1 MKNLKD
7 EIQSV
12 VNVYKSGN
20 LTEAETLSKKLLIA
34 NPKVVFL
41 YNLLGLILSEQK
53 KTDQAIECYE
63 KGIKVDPTF
72 AMIYNNLGQLYFRE
86 RSSEYLNKS
95 KELYEKSISLD
106 KRLPEPLNN
115 LGNLYSSLNKNE
127 EAIELYKKAI
137 GANPKF
143 YFAYYNLGIAFISIG
158 NFSEAKKNLEEAIK
172 LNPQFSNAHR
182 SLSRITKYDSD
193 NKHFLELKKM
203 YELIDEKNTPS
214 KIDIAFAL
222 GKACEDI
229 KDFNKSFF
237 YYQEAN
243 FYTRKTINFSIKEE
257 NEKFDEIKSTFDKKL
272 FNQYQNT
279 GYKDSYPIFI
289 IGMPRS
295 GTTLIEQILS
305 SHPKVFGA
313 DEVEFLPNVI
323 KKNFGNNNLKLFFE
337 GVIDFKSENFD
348 KIGLEY
354 DGMVKNISNDSERV
368 TDKLPT
374 NFKWVGLI
382 KLILPNAKIIHCT
395 RNSHDNCLSIFKNHF
410 TSGKVN
416 FAYNL
421 NEIVDFYNLYSN
433 LMNYWNDLLPD
444 FIFNINYEN
453 LINNADREIK
463 KLLKFCNLEWSDS
476 CLNFYKNKRPI
487 RTASDVQARSKIYKT
502 SIGSW
507 KNYEKHLKKT
517 FLKLDN

>member
-20 LTEAETLSKKLLIA
+20 LTEAETLSKKLLTA

-53 KTDQAIECYE
+53 KTDQAIECYK
-63 KGIKVDPTF
+63 KGIKVDPNF
-72 AMIYNNLGQLYFRE
+72 AMIYNNLGQLYFKE
-86 RSSEYLNKS
+86 RSSEYINKS

-115 LGNLYSSLNKNE
+115 LGNLYSSLNKND

-137 GANPKF
+137 EVNPKF
-143 YFAYYNLGIAFISIG
+143 HFAYYNLGIALISIG
-158 NFSEAKKNLEEAIK
+158 NFNDAKKNLEEAIK

-182 SLSRITKYDSD
+182 SLSRITKYDSN

-203 YELIDEKNTPS
+203 YELIDEKNTIA
-214 KIDIAFAL
+214 KIDISFAL
-222 GKACEDI
+222 GKACEDM
-229 KDFNKSFF
+229 KDFDNSFF
-237 YYQEAN
+237 YYQQAN
-243 FYTRKTINFSIKEE
+243 LYTRKTINFSIKEE
-257 NEKFDEIKSTFDKKL
+257 KEKFNEIKSTFDKKL
-272 FNQYQNT
+272 YNNYQNT
-279 GYKDSYPIFI
+279 GYKGSSPIFI

-305 SHPKVFGA
+305 SHPEVFGC

-323 KKNFGNNNLKLFFE
+323 KKNFGNNNLKLLFE
-337 GVIDFKSENFD
+337 GVLDFKGEDFY
-348 KIGLEY
+348 KVGHEY
-354 DGMVKNISNDSERV
+354 DSLIKSISNNSQRT

-382 KLILPNAKIIHCT
+382 KLILPGAKIIHCT
-395 RNSHDNCLSIFKNHF
+395 RNPQDNCLSIFKNHF

-416 FAYNL
+416 FAYSL
-421 NEIVDFYNLYSN
+421 NEIVSFYNLYSD
-433 LMNYWNDLLPD
+433 LMNYWNELLPN
-444 FIFNINYEN
+444 FVATVNYEN
-453 LINNADREIK
+453 LINNAEVEIR
-463 KLLKFCNLEWSDS
+463 KLVEFCNLEWSDS

-502 SIGSW
+502 SIDSW
-507 KNYEKHLKKT
+507 KNYEKHLKNT
-517 FLKLDN
+517 FLKLNN

>member
-20 LTEAETLSKKLLIA
+20 LTDAEILSKQLLIE

-63 KGIKVDPTF
+63 KGIKVDPSF
-72 AMIYNNLGQLYFRE
+72 AMLYNNLGQLYFKE
-86 RSSEYLNKS
+86 RYNEYINKS
-95 KELYEKSISLD
+95 KKLYEKSISLD
-106 KRLPEPLNN
+106 KKLPEPLNN

-127 EAIELYKKAI
+127 KAIELYKKAI
-137 GANPKF
+137 DINPKF
-143 YFAYYNLGIAFISIG
+143 HFAFYNLGIAYISIG
-158 NFSEAKKNLEEAIK
+158 NFAEAKINLETAIK
-172 LNPQFSNAHR
+172 LNPLFSNAHR
-182 SLSRITKYDSD
+182 SLSRITKYDVD
-193 NKHFLELKKM
+193 NDHFSELKKM
-203 YELIDEKNTPS
+203 YKLIEEKNTSS

-222 GKACEDI
+222 GKAYEDI
-229 KDFNKSFF
+229 KDFDNSFF
-237 YYQEAN
+237 YYREAN
-243 FYTRKTINFSIKEE
+243 SYTRKIINFSIKEE
-257 NEKFDEIKSTFDKKL
+257 KLKFDEIKSAFDKKL
-272 FNQYQNT
+272 FNVYKNT
-279 GYKDSYPIFI
+279 GCKDSYPIFI

-313 DEVEFLPNVI
+313 DELEFLPSLI
-323 KKNFGNNNLKLFFE
+323 KENFGNHNLKLFFE
-337 GVIDFKSENFD
+337 GVMDFKSENFG
-348 KIGLEY
+348 KIGREY
-354 DGMVKNISNDSERV
+354 DAKIKNVSNNSERV

-382 KLILPNAKIIHCT
+382 KLILPNSKIIHCK
-395 RNSHDNCLSIFKNHF
+395 RNPQDNCLSIFKNHF

-421 NEIVDFYNLYSN
+421 NEIVDFYNLYLD
-433 LMNYWNDLLPD
+433 LMNFWNDLLPN
-444 FIFNINYEN
+444 FVVNINYED
-453 LINNADREIK
+453 LINNSEFEIR
-463 KLLKFCNLEWSDS
+463 KLLKSCNLDWSDN

-487 RTASDVQARSKIYKT
+487 RTASDVQARSKIYKS
-502 SIGSW
+502 SIGVW
-507 KNYEKHLKKT
+507 KNYEKNLKIA
-517 FLKLDN
+517 FSKLNN